1 MTINLDTKVF
11 LLWEQKS
18 KQTCDFIVLSL
29 EVGKKK
35 KRKRPRNGLCFVQL
49 TWLKE
54 KKTNKRNKNVFGCG
68 GAVGR
73 IYNSSI
79 NKGLN
84 GVGGWKSE
92 KKIIIIKKYIL
103 WTCVCVRALH
113 EEKGKKENENGRKE

>member
-84 GVGGWKSE
+84 GVGG
-92 KKIIIIKKYIL
+92 
-103 WTCVCVRALH
+103 
-113 EEKGKKENENGRKE
+113 